1 MPEHTEGFLIDLDGT
16 VYRGEKLVEGAAD
29 TIRQL
34 ASLGKRFVFVSNRGN
49 FSRAMCREK
58 LAQMGLEVPP
68 ETLLLTSTVTAM
80 YLRDHHPGSS
90 VWVLG
95 EQGLKDELSTFGI
108 LLAPRPEAAGWL
120 VITLH
125 ETLTYRDLNQAF
137 RAVRGGAKII
147 ATNADRMVPTE
158 EGDCIDVAGM
168 IGAIA
173 YSTGKDPDVVVGKPS
188 SIMAEAALQVLGL
201 PSDKCMVIG
210 DSLSSDIALA
220 GRHGMKSALVLSG
233 SATREDAAGP
243 AEYRPDLV
251 WHSLADLRQYL
262 EGSGS

>member
-1 MPEHTEGFLIDLDGT
+1 MLDRTEGFLIDLDGT
-16 VYRGEKLVEGAAD
+16 VYRGERLIDGAAE
-29 TIRQL
+29 TVQSL
-34 ASLGKRFVFVSNRGN
+34 ARMGKRFVFVSNRGN
-49 FSRAMCREK
+49 ISRAMCREK
-58 LAQMGLEVPP
+58 LAQMGLEVPS

-80 YLRDHHPGSS
+80 YLRDLHPGSAL
-90 VWVLG
+90 WVLG
-95 EQGLKDELSTFGI
+95 EQGLKEELAAFG
-108 LLAPRPEAAGWL
+108 LRLAPRPEAADWL

-125 ETLTYRDLNQAF
+125 ETLTYHDLNQAF

-188 SIMAEAALQVLGL
+188 SIMADAALRVLGL
-201 PSDKCMVIG
+201 PAEKCMVIG

-220 GRHGMKSALVLSG
+220 GRHGMRSALVLSG
-233 SATREDAAGP
+233 SATREDEAGHDGH
-243 AEYRPDLV
+243 RPDLI
-251 WHSLADLRQYL
+251 WHSLADLRRHL
-262 EGSGS
+262 EGSES